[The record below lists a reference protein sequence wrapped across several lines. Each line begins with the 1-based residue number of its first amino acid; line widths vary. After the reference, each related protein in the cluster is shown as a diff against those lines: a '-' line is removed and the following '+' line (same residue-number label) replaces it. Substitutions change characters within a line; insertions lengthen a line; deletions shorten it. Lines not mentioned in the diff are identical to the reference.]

1 MFLPSARDPVRH
13 GLGSRS
19 ALASMRTQSV
29 HARRNGGLHRNRAP
43 LDAEDGVPVS
53 AMTAASG
60 TTSSA
65 FLVPT
70 APRTAWQLDNSA
82 SQLMT
87 PDASWGVI
95 WAWHTTPNVASTPRI
110 VVQTLQR
117 ARDESE
123 PATVNQLICDEGQ
136 MRYQPKGAGDGRM
149 RCVRGSRQRAEAIV
163 RYWMHCEIGRRNAG

>member
-1 MFLPSARDPVRH
+1 LAGCTVPLVFLPSARDPARH
-13 GLGSRS
+13 GLASRS
-19 ALASMRTQSV
+19 DLASMRTQSV
-29 HARRNGGLHRNRAP
+29 HARRNGGLRRNRAP

-53 AMTAASG
+53 AVTAASG

-70 APRTAWQLDNSA
+70 APTTAWQLANSA
-82 SQLMT
+82 SQLVT

-95 WAWHTTPNVASTPRI
+95 SAWHTAPNVASTPRI
-110 VVQTLQR
+110 VAQPLQR

-136 MRYQPKGAGDGRM
+136 MQCQPKGAGSKAM
-149 RCVRGSRQRAEAIV
+149 AA
-163 RYWMHCEIGRRNAG
+163 